1 MLLGTFAP
9 RENMEHFVED
19 LFFCCLIGATCAHA
33 KNYALLLGRSKN
45 VVFLSP
51 LYDVASMLGY
61 SEMRRKARLAMSIG
75 GEMRLG
81 RMSRQALERFAA
93 AGKLEELSLDVSW
106 CISLMQDIG
115 KKILAKEASLFD
127 ELACIPG
134 MEELRA
140 HLEAPLVEN
149 VSSILACIES

>member
-1 MLLGTFAP
+1 MLLGTFAL

-33 KNYALLLGRSKN
+33 KNYALLLGSKN

-51 LYDVASMLGY
+51 LYDAASVLGC

-106 CISLMQDIG
+106 CISPMQDIG

>member
-1 MLLGTFAP
+1 VLLGTFAP
-9 RENMEHFVED
+9 REDMEHFVED
-19 LFFCCLIGATCAHA
+19 LFFCCLMGAACAHA
-33 KNYALLLGRSKN
+33 KSYALLLGSEN
-45 VVFLSP
+45 VAFLSP

-81 RMSRQALERFAA
+81 RMSRQALERCAA
-93 AGKLEELSLDVSW
+93 AGKLEELSPDVSW

-127 ELACIPG
+127 ELACIPE

-140 HLEAPLVEN
+140 YLEAPLVEN

>member
-9 RENMEHFVED
+9 HKNMEHFVED
-19 LFFCCLIGATCAHA
+19 LFFCCLMGATCAHA
-33 KNYALLLGRSKN
+33 KNYALLN

-51 LYDVASMLGY
+51 LYDVASMLDC
-61 SEMRRKARLAMSIG
+61 SEMRRKERLAMSIR

-106 CISLMQDIG
+106 CISPMQDIG

-140 HLEAPLVEN
+140 YLEAPLVEN

>member
-1 MLLGTFAP
+1 
-9 RENMEHFVED
+9 
-19 LFFCCLIGATCAHA
+19 
-33 KNYALLLGRSKN
+33 
-45 VVFLSP
+45 
-51 LYDVASMLGY
+51 
-61 SEMRRKARLAMSIG
+61 
-75 GEMRLG
+75 MRLG

-106 CISLMQDIG
+106 CISPTQDIG

>member
-9 RENMEHFVED
+9 REDVEHFVED

-33 KNYALLLGRSKN
+33 KNYALLFGSEN
-45 VVFLSP
+45 VAFLSP
-51 LYDVASMLGY
+51 LYDVASMLGC
-61 SEMRRKARLAMSIG
+61 SEMRRKARLAMSIR

-81 RMSRQALERFAA
+81 RMGRQALERLAA
-93 AGKLEELSLDVSW
+93 AGKLEELGPDVSW
-106 CISLMQDIG
+106 CISPMQNIG
-115 KKILAKEASLFD
+115 KKIPAKEASLFD

-140 HLEAPLVEN
+140 HLEAPRVEN

>member
-1 MLLGTFAP
+1 VLLGTFAP

-19 LFFCCLIGATCAHA
+19 LFFCCLMGATCAHA
-33 KNYALLLGRSKN
+33 KNYALLLGSKN
-45 VVFLSP
+45 VAFLSP
-51 LYDVASMLGY
+51 LYDVASVLGC

-106 CISLMQDIG
+106 CISPMQDIG

-140 HLEAPLVEN
+140 YLEAPLVEN
-149 VSSILACIES
+149 VSSILTCIES

>member
-1 MLLGTFAP
+1 
-9 RENMEHFVED
+9 
-19 LFFCCLIGATCAHA
+19 
-33 KNYALLLGRSKN
+33 
-45 VVFLSP
+45 
-51 LYDVASMLGY
+51 
-61 SEMRRKARLAMSIG
+61 MSIG

-93 AGKLEELSLDVSW
+93 AGKLEEFGPDVSW
-106 CISLMQDIG
+106 CISPMQDIG

-140 HLEAPLVEN
+140 YLEAPRVEN
-149 VSSILACIES
+149 VSSILACIEF

>member
-1 MLLGTFAP
+1 MLLGTFAL

-19 LFFCCLIGATCAHA
+19 LFFCCLIGATCANA
-33 KNYALLLGRSKN
+33 MNYALLLGSKN

-51 LYDVASMLGY
+51 LYDAASVLGC
-61 SEMRRKARLAMSIG
+61 SALHRKARLAMSIG

-81 RMSRQALERFAA
+81 CMGRQALERLAA
-93 AGKLEELSLDVSW
+93 AGKLEEPGLDVSW
-106 CISLMQDIG
+106 CISPMQDIG

>member
-33 KNYALLLGRSKN
+33 KNYALLLGSEN
-45 VVFLSP
+45 VAFLSP
-51 LYDVASMLGY
+51 LYDVASVLGY

-75 GEMRLG
+75 AEMRLG
-81 RMSRQALERFAA
+81 RMSRQALERLAA
-93 AGKLEELSLDVSW
+93 AGKLEELGLDVSW

-115 KKILAKEASLFD
+115 KKIPAKEASLFD
-127 ELACIPG
+127 ELACIPE

-149 VSSILACIES
+149 VLSILACIES

>member
-33 KNYALLLGRSKN
+33 KNYALLFGSEN
-45 VVFLSP
+45 VAFLSP
-51 LYDVASMLGY
+51 LYDVASVLGY

-75 GEMRLG
+75 AEMQLG
-81 RMSRQALERFAA
+81 RMSRQALERLAA
-93 AGKLEELSLDVSW
+93 AGKLEELGLDVSW
-106 CISLMQDIG
+106 CISPMQDIG

-127 ELACIPG
+127 ELACIPE

-149 VSSILACIES
+149 VLSILACIES

>member
-19 LFFCCLIGATCAHA
+19 LFFCCLMGATCAHA
-33 KNYALLLGRSKN
+33 KNYALLLGSEN
-45 VVFLSP
+45 VAFLSP
-51 LYDVASMLGY
+51 LYDVTSVLGC

-81 RMSRQALERFAA
+81 RMSGQALERLAA
-93 AGKLEELSLDVSW
+93 AGKLEELGLDVSW

-115 KKILAKEASLFD
+115 RKILAKEASLFD

>member
-9 RENMEHFVED
+9 LEDVEHFVED
-19 LFFCCLIGATCAHA
+19 LLFCCRIGATCAHA
-33 KNYALLLGRSKN
+33 ENYALLLGWKN

-51 LYDVASMLGY
+51 LHDVASMLGC
-61 SEMRRKARLAMSIG
+61 SEMHRKARLAMSIG

-81 RMSRQALERFAA
+81 RMGRQALERLAA

-106 CISLMQDIG
+106 YISLMQDIG

-127 ELACIPG
+127 ELACIPE